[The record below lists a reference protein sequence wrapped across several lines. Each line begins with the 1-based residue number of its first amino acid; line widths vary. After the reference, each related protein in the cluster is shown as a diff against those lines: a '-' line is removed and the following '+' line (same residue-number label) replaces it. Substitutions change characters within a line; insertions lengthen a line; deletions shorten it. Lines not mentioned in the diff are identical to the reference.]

1 MEDPTHHEWG
11 TGTVYTVLVGY
22 VTTSTSYIRG
32 MWGREVSKV
41 SEVVHTIEGSE
52 PHDPWI

>member
-41 SEVVHTIEGSE
+41 SEVVHTIEGTNL
-52 PHDPWI
+52 